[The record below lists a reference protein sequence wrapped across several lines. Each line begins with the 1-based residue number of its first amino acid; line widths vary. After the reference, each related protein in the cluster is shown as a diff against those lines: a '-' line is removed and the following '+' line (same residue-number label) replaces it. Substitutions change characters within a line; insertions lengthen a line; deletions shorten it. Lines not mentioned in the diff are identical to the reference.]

1 MIKKLGSVFFD
12 RHTPTGAPGDFQKI
26 PSPALLNFDSGKA
39 GRLIFFDLGVPE
51 KGRVPT
57 EK

>member
-1 MIKKLGSVFFD
+1 LKELKIK
-12 RHTPTGAPGDFQKI
+12 QKNSI
-26 PSPALLNFDSGKA
+26 L
-39 GRLIFFDLGVPE
+39 LIFFDLGVPE

>member
-1 MIKKLGSVFFD
+1 MKRRSGHSLEGGN
-12 RHTPTGAPGDFQKI
+12 PWI
-26 PSPALLNFDSGKA
+26 PAYAGMTRRENENTSTKA
-39 GRLIFFDLGVPE
+39 RRLIFFDLGVPE